1 MTDQLKKGAIFGIL
15 GAVGIS
21 VLVDR
26 CDRLERA
33 YPWFWKE
40 RATLERKVDPKE
52 QVADE
57 LNNRLRHWRSTP
69 SYEVAKKWLI
79 GYEAPVL
86 PNQFAYFVV
95 RDTGLVGESRVRV
108 EEQGDNGIKIDLD
121 YAYAQNVLAESAR
134 LDAQR
139 YLNTGIFGGF
149 P

>member
-1 MTDQLKKGAIFGIL
+1 MTDQLKKGMLLGISL
-15 GAVGIS
+15 AVGIS

-26 CDRLERA
+26 LDKLEKD

-40 RATLERKVDPKE
+40 KATLERKVDYKA

-57 LNNRLRHWRSTP
+57 LNDRLRHWQSTP
-69 SYEVAKKWLI
+69 SYEVAKKWLV

-95 RDTGLVGESRVRV
+95 RDTGLLGESKVRV
-108 EEQGDNGIKIDLD
+108 EEQGINGIRIELD

-139 YLNTGIFGGF
+139 YLNTGNFGGF